1 MKYLGELGNPN
12 NEIKIEVE
20 MFKKSKVLKTFQL
33 CFLCGCS
40 TKEQLVYIWLERP
53 YSIDVMFYLPERKK
67 VVYLEQEKKKVGYFV
82 GLSYSIIFHEWV
94 ITVHDIVFFPVW
106 ILLFTVD
113 LHHSCDFVQ
122 VSQKLVQFLQYIEP
136 CTNINIL
143 TTHKSLYVDFL
154 REN

>member
-1 MKYLGELGNPN
+1 MKCFE
-12 NEIKIEVE
+12 
-20 MFKKSKVLKTFQL
+20 KSKVLKTFQL
-33 CFLCGCS
+33 CFFCGCS

-82 GLSYSIIFHEWV
+82 GLSFSITFHEIIIFPLWV
-94 ITVHDIVFFPVW
+94 
-106 ILLFTVD
+106 LLFTVD
-113 LHHSCDFVQ
+113 IHHSCDFAQ

-143 TTHKSLYVDFL
+143 TTHKSLYVDFFEKTKIMQYL
-154 REN
+154 NVLNPILS